1 MRDDGEDKPQEKKTL
16 NVFKLLIPSLFDMTE
31 TSLKNVTLTMISTSV
46 TQMLRSSVVVFSAL
60 LALIFLKKKLYRHHV
75 TSIVIIVTGIF
86 LGGLSQVL
94 NSSKEVLL
102 KPIGVIIVLVAQL
115 FGATGYVVEE
125 KFLGDF
131 DDVDPI
137 YMIGMEGL
145 WSLLI
150 WCIVLPI
157 LQIIP
162 CANPD
167 LCPFGRLENTLQAFE
182 QLRMQPMHALWLSML
197 ILMNPVLSCSSI
209 TITKY
214 GSAS

>member
-1 MRDDGEDKPQEKKTL
+1 
-16 NVFKLLIPSLFDMTE
+16 MTE

-75 TSIVIIVTGIF
+75 TSIGIIVTGIF

-94 NSSKEVLL
+94 SSSKEVLL

-137 YMIGMEGL
+137 YLIGIEGL

-150 WCIVLPI
+150 WCIILPI

-162 CANPD
+162 CENPD
-167 LCPFGRLENTLQAFE
+167 LCPFGRPENTL
-182 QLRMQPMHALWLSML
+182 
-197 ILMNPVLSCSSI
+197 
-209 TITKY
+209 
-214 GSAS
+214 

>member
-1 MRDDGEDKPQEKKTL
+1 MSEDEYSRDNDTDEKHQEKKKL
-16 NVFKLLIPSLFDMTE
+16 NVFKILIPAVFDMTE

-60 LALIFLKKKLYRHHV
+60 LALIFLKRKLYRHHV
-75 TSIVIIVTGIF
+75 TSILIIVAGIF

-94 NSSKEVLL
+94 SSTKDLVF
-102 KPIGVIIVLVAQL
+102 KPIGFIIVLVAQL

-137 YMIGMEGL
+137 YMIGIEGL

-150 WCIVLPI
+150 WCILLPI
-157 LQIIP
+157 LQFIP
-162 CANPD
+162 CQNAD
-167 LCPFGRLENTLQAFE
+167 LCPFGRLENTYQAFE
-182 QLRMQPMHALWLSML
+182 QLRLEPMHVLWICML
-197 ILMNPVLSCSSI
+197 IIIKVIISCS
-209 TITKY
+209 
-214 GSAS
+214 